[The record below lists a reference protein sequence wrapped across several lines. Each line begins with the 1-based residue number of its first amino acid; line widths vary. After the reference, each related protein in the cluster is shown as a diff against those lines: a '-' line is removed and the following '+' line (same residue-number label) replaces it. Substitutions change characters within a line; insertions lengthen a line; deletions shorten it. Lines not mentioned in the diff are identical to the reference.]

1 MSDRTAVNGGIIFR
15 PYAGTEKQTTAT
27 PEEHPQH
34 IVYCLNRHK
43 RMVTPSELVD
53 VYIDLY
59 RDSEIDVMMITS
71 IPCNASQLLARELR
85 KEGNREISLI
95 IYGRDEDPSRFVL
108 DLKDRE
114 ERKKLIEFLEA
125 HPHKN
130 SIDVIMAFLRAQKE
144 ARE

>member
-1 MSDRTAVNGGIIFR
+1 MSDRTVNGGIVFR
-15 PYAGTEKQTTAT
+15 PYAETEKQTTAT

-34 IVYCLNRHK
+34 VVYCLNRHK
-43 RMVTPSELVD
+43 RMVTPSELID
-53 VYIDLY
+53 PYIDLY
-59 RDSEIDVMMITS
+59 KDDEIDVMMITS
-71 IPCNASQLLARELR
+71 IPCNASRLLARELR